1 MGAPGD
7 TLKRSVGLSQIVTVV
22 TAVAIALAILLAT
35 FVITSKLGALE
46 ANLQPEF
53 KKDPTVCGDAGP
65 IKTHCLLD
73 QDLTARRYS
82 LAASGVIGALWTRF
96 FTCVSALIMVAVG
109 SIFILMKLEVKQGE
123 AELKGGA
130 WEIGL
135 KTSSPGLALTLI
147 GAALLVAA
155 AHTPAKFDMADGP
168 VFLSPA
174 RMPEPSSEPLV
185 KDPFKGHGEPPGP
198 ASVPPKDSNQ

>member
-1 MGAPGD
+1 MAAAGD
-7 TLKRSVGLSQIVTVV
+7 TPRRSVRLSQVVTVV
-22 TAVAIALAILLAT
+22 TAVAIALAVLLAT
-35 FVITSKLGALE
+35 LAITSKLGALE

-53 KKDPTVCGDAGP
+53 KKDPTVCGDAGA
-65 IKTHCLLD
+65 IKTYCLLD

-82 LAASGVIGALWTRF
+82 LAASGVTGALWTRY
-96 FTCVSALIMVAVG
+96 FTCVGALIMVAVG

-130 WEIGL
+130 WEVGL
-135 KTSSPGLALTLI
+135 KTSSPGLALTVI

-155 AHTPAKFDMADGP
+155 AYTPARFDMADGP
-168 VFLSPA
+168 GFLSPA
-174 RMPEPSSEPLV
+174 RMPEPSSEPQVNNLL
-185 KDPFKGHGEPPGP
+185 KGRGELPGP